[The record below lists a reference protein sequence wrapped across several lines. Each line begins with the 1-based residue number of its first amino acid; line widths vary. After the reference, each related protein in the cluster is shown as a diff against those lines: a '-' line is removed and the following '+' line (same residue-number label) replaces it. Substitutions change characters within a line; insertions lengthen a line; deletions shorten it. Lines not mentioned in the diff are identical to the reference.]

1 MCKKR
6 SPTGRRHSIGKM
18 SMGEKERAIDVDL
31 GGPLFAD
38 AAGSAHAVAALPLR
52 EGYSTSYRNLDLMRQ
67 KVKLLQLKV
76 SGSESVTVP
85 AGTFEAYKVE
95 ISSAEGGPEKTTIWV
110 AKDSR
115 KPVKIS
121 SLMPEMGGAT
131 LTAELAQ

>member
-1 MCKKR
+1 
-6 SPTGRRHSIGKM
+6 
-18 SMGEKERAIDVDL
+18 MGEKERAIDVDL
-31 GGPLFAD
+31 RGPLFAD
-38 AAGSAHAVAALPLR
+38 AAGSAHAVASLAAQGGLFHL
-52 EGYSTSYRNLDLMRQ
+52 YRKLDLMRQ
-67 KVKLLQLKV
+67 KVKLVQLKV

-121 SLMPEMGGAT
+121 SLMPEMGRAT

>member
-1 MCKKR
+1 
-6 SPTGRRHSIGKM
+6 
-18 SMGEKERAIDVDL
+18 
-31 GGPLFAD
+31 
-38 AAGSAHAVAALPLR
+38 
-52 EGYSTSYRNLDLMRQ
+52 
-67 KVKLLQLKV
+67 
-76 SGSESVTVP
+76 
-85 AGTFEAYKVE
+85 VE